1 MAPSS
6 RSSDPDRENF
16 EPNRQSGFW
25 EEISVILPSRHW
37 QVPRRPPAGPLDE
50 TGLPLFRT
58 LRPLAEDEQASS
70 PPFFCAKFIQQNQY
84 DNGLLLVTDG
94 GIADPIDSIVIG
106 RR

>member
-1 MAPSS
+1 MLSKFFASDIVSRWRVSS

-37 QVPRRPPAGPLDE
+37 QVPHRPLGRVRPGLRPAPLDE

-58 LRPLAEDEQASS
+58 LGPLSEDDQASS
-70 PPFFCAKFIQQNQY
+70 PLFFYAKFI
-84 DNGLLLVTDG
+84 
-94 GIADPIDSIVIG
+94 
-106 RR
+106 